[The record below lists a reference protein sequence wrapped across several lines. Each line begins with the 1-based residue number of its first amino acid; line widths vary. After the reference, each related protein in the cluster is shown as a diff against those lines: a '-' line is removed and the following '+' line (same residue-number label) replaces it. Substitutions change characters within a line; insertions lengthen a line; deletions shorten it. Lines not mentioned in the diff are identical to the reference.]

1 MTTALGESKANV
13 GSVVFSIRL
22 PEYTLPL
29 SDGNIY
35 FLPND
40 SSHLVVSSAAIEQLK
55 KGGMRAVLRKPLEK
69 AVFINII
76 SPNKN
81 NHNPASL
88 AFGDIGNFGVGAL
101 IARSNSGLFIPV
113 PSMTEAQYRVPFDV
127 SVVSAPSLQRQMP
140 TVDRRNSIVLLAMK
154 DQGKE
159 NFGKL
164 AAIFPHQPIISDI

>member
-1 MTTALGESKANV
+1 MTTALGESRANM
-13 GSVVFSIRL
+13 GRIVFPIRL

-29 SDGNIY
+29 SDGSIY

-40 SSHLVVSSAAIEQLK
+40 SSHLVISSETIRQLK
-55 KGGMRAVLRKPLEK
+55 LGGMKAVLRKPLEK

-76 SPNKN
+76 SPSNN
-81 NHNPASL
+81 NHVPASL

-127 SVVSAPSLQRQMP
+127 SVVSDPSVQREMP
-140 TVDRRNSIVLLAMK
+140 AVERRNSIVLLAMK
-154 DQGKE
+154 DQGKIF
-159 NFGKL
+159 FGEL
-164 AAIFPHQPIISDI
+164 AALFKPLPIISDI